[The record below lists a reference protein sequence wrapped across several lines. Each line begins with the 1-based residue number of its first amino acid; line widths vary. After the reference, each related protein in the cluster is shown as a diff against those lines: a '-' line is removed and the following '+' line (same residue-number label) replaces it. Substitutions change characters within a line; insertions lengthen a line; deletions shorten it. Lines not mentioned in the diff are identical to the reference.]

1 MPIDFPDSPDV
12 DDLFTVGDR
21 TWRWTGVAWDT
32 VEEVITGPTGPTGPE
47 GNFTVTGPTAPT
59 GATGPIEGDVWFNS
73 ESGRTFVYYDSFWV
87 ESSSAVVGAQGATG
101 PAGPATFVQSST
113 TGPTTGDGSD
123 GDLWIVYS

>member
-1 MPIDFPDSPDV
+1 MPIDFPNSPDV

-21 TWRWTGVAWDT
+21 TWRWTGTAWDT
-32 VEEVITGPTGPTGPE
+32 VEEVITGPTGPTGPD
-47 GNFTVTGPTAPT
+47 GTFNATGPTAP
-59 GATGPIEGDVWFNS
+59 ADPSEGDVWFNT

-101 PAGPATFVQSST
+101 PAGATFVQSST
-113 TGPTTGDGSD
+113 TGPTAGDGSD